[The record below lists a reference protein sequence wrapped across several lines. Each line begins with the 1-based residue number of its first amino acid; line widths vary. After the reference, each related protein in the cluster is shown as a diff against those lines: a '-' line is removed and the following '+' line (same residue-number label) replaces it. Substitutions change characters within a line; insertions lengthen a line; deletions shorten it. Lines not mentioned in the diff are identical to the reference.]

1 MSSERVEPA
10 APAIIEND
18 NDNDRRACWVCFATD
33 EDDYS
38 AKWVRPCRC
47 RGTTK
52 WVHNS
57 CIQRWCDEKQQGNPT
72 VVVYCPQCN
81 TQYVITYPALSP
93 ELVALDYGD
102 RLVNKVAPIATAGIV
117 VGSLYWSAVTFGA
130 VSVMQVMGHKQGLEV
145 MERSDPLFLLVG
157 LPTIPFGLV
166 LGKMIRWEDYL
177 LQIWRTY
184 SSKFWLLRKLFGSEG
199 SAHAKRTPV
208 ETSQS
213 LDFISTSRLLVG
225 ALMLPTMA
233 TICGN
238 YLFKR
243 VESPFKRTLMGGAFF
258 VGVKGVIKMYF
269 KQQQYIRLSSR
280 EVEDFLEPTSL

>member
-1 MSSERVEPA
+1 M
-10 APAIIEND
+10 
-18 NDNDRRACWVCFATD
+18 ACL
-33 EDDYS
+33 
-38 AKWVRPCRC
+38 
-47 RGTTK
+47 
-52 WVHNS
+52 
-57 CIQRWCDEKQQGNPT
+57 QRWFDEKQHGNPT
-72 VVVYCPQCN
+72 VQVYCPQCN
-81 TQYVITYPALSP
+81 TEYLIRYPAFGYA
-93 ELVALDYGD
+93 LVLIDKGWK
-102 RLVNKVAPIATAGIV
+102 LVDKVCPMLTGSFV
-117 VGSLYWSAVTFGA
+117 VGSLYWTTVTFGA

-243 VESPFKRTLMGGAFF
+243 VESPFKRALMGGAFF